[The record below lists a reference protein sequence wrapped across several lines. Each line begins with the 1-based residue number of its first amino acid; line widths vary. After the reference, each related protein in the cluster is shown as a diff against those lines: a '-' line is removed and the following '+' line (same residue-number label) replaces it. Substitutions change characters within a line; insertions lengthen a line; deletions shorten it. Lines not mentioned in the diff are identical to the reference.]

1 MACRSKCASHQPSL
15 LSVLC
20 PLRFFT
26 SCGFARYTFTASSN
40 ALNTGFQYE
49 PVLSITTW
57 VTPCCFSQSRNAS
70 SCDRIV
76 PNCRISTWG
85 SPCNGPTMTHTAK
98 NFLPT
103 SIPAHRSIA
112 AEIISVRLS
121 RPGERLTSLGISS
134 SSARLRHSGVLHV
147 SLASFL
153 FGTGRPP
160 QAALYTKPTIA
171 PISSAGDQL
180 PSRFLVNINSGYAI
194 GHLLFSLGSGE
205 RA

>member
-1 MACRSKCASHQPSL
+1 MACRSRCASHQPSL

-40 ALNTGFQYE
+40 TLNTGFQYE

-57 VTPCCFSQSRNAS
+57 VTPCSLSQLRNAS
-70 SCDRIV
+70 SSDRIV
-76 PNCRISTWG
+76 PNFRISTWG

-112 AEIISVRLS
+112 AEIISVLLS

-134 SSARLRHSGVLHV
+134 SSARLLHSGVLHV

-153 FGTGRPP
+153 FGTSAIDVPGRPP
-160 QAALYTKPTIA
+160 QAALYTKSTIA
-171 PISSAGDQL
+171 PIFIGGGD
-180 PSRFLVNINSGYAI
+180 PSRRS
-194 GHLLFSLGSGE
+194 
-205 RA
+205 

>member
-26 SCGFARYTFTASSN
+26 SCGFARYTFTVSSN

-112 AEIISVRLS
+112 AEIISILLS
-121 RPGERLTSLGISS
+121 AWRAADVYSDIFFHGSTAPFGGFSTSAWPVSCSGL
-134 SSARLRHSGVLHV
+134 SAIGV
-147 SLASFL
+147 A
-153 FGTGRPP
+153 GRPP
-160 QAALYTKPTIA
+160 QAALYTKRIR
-171 PISSAGDQL
+171 SHFHQRG
-180 PSRFLVNINSGYAI
+180 
-194 GHLLFSLGSGE
+194 
-205 RA
+205 

>member
-26 SCGFARYTFTASSN
+26 SCGFARYTFTVSSNRYTFTASSN

-112 AEIISVRLS
+112 AEIISVLLFSAWRAADVFRDIFFLGSTAPFGGSS
-121 RPGERLTSLGISS
+121 RQLGQ
-134 SSARLRHSGVLHV
+134 
-147 SLASFL
+147 FL
-153 FGTGRPP
+153 VRDYAIKVAGRPP

-171 PISSAGDQL
+171 PI
-180 PSRFLVNINSGYAI
+180 
-194 GHLLFSLGSGE
+194 
-205 RA
+205 

>member
-57 VTPCCFSQSRNAS
+57 VTPCCFNQSRNAS

-103 SIPAHRSIA
+103 SSGTPFDRCRDHLRS
-112 AEIISVRLS
+112 
-121 RPGERLTSLGISS
+121 PF
-134 SSARLRHSGVLHV
+134 SARRAADV
-147 SLASFL
+147 SRDIF
-153 FGTGRPP
+153 F
-160 QAALYTKPTIA
+160 
-171 PISSAGDQL
+171 
-180 PSRFLVNINSGYAI
+180 
-194 GHLLFSLGSGE
+194 LGSTAPFGGSS
-205 RA
+205 RQLGQFPARD